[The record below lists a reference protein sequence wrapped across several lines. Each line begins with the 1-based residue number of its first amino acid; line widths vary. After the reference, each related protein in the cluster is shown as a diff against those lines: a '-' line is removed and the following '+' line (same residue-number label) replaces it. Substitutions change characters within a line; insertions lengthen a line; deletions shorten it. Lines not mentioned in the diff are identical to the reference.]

1 MVEEAG
7 LIRAGI
13 AVACGLALFAAAGW
27 VIGARIDAAYD
38 EGFAEAN
45 WAVIE
50 KCRVQ

>member
-1 MVEEAG
+1 VEEAG
-7 LIRAGI
+7 VIRVGI
-13 AVACGLALFAAAGW
+13 AVACALVLGALLGW
-27 VIGARIDAAYD
+27 GYVRALKSAYD

>member
-1 MVEEAG
+1 VVAEAG
-7 LIRAGI
+7 VIRVGI
-13 AVACGLALFAAAGW
+13 AVACALVLGALLGW
-27 VIGARIDAAYD
+27 GYLISLKAAYD